1 MLTELGLA
9 DGLAGVH
16 AGIPREAARWELV
29 RWLLRLIVNGSLA
42 PGAGGDVIRYEG
54 WGALARPQALRPL
67 VDKVEAYNAREA
79 VCGGT
84 REQMAGAIVAE
95 ARRLLADPWP
105 PLDRSGTSP
114 AGHIVEQAVN
124 SPAPS

>member
-1 MLTELGLA
+1 M
-9 DGLAGVH
+9 
-16 AGIPREAARWELV
+16 
-29 RWLLRLIVNGSLA
+29 
-42 PGAGGDVIRYEG
+42 IRYEG

-67 VDKVEAYNAREA
+67 VDAYNVREA

-95 ARRLLADPWP
+95 ARRLLAGPWP